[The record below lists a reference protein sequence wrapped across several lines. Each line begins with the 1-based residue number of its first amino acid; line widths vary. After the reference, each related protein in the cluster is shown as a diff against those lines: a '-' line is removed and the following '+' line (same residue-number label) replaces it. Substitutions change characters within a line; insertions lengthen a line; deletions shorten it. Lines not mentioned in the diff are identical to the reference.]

1 MTRHR
6 AFKLSLRRFDL
17 FAPVRGW
24 RVAVVDDAVNAGTI
38 PSQAWPT
45 GQCPL
50 CAGGVPLTVVVP

>member
-1 MTRHR
+1 
-6 AFKLSLRRFDL
+6 L